1 MVAVLAVKSLDHAKT
16 RLLTEA
22 PAAGAPLTDAEA
34 GWRTRLSGRRRDLV
48 VAMLCDTVDSVRGAG
63 VEHVVVV
70 TPDDAVL
77 TAAADAGAHGVRES
91 ADAPSLN
98 GALMQ
103 GTQAARILDPA
114 AGTVL
119 LVQADLPAAR
129 ADSLREIVA
138 AGARRGLA
146 MVTDHAGDGTALL
159 IRPAAAVEP
168 PRFGPASARAHRLSG
183 ADDLDPTGQRWPDV
197 RTDVDTLDDLRA
209 AVRLGVGGHTRAVLG
224 IPDPHTGRPPRTPR
238 PPSVS
243 PGAPMR
249 HD

>member
-22 PAAGAPLTDAEA
+22 PAAGVPLTDAEA
-34 GWRTRLSGRRRDLV
+34 GWRTRLPGRRRDLV

-103 GTQAARILDPA
+103 GTHAARVLDPA

-129 ADSLREIVA
+129 ADSLREIVD

-168 PRFGPASARAHRLSG
+168 IIDSF
-183 ADDLDPTGQRWPDV
+183 T
-197 RTDVDTLDDLRA
+197 
-209 AVRLGVGGHTRAVLG
+209 HTRALVDVIYNPWPTPLADAVSASG
-224 IPDPHTGRPPRTPR
+224 GRVVGGLVMLLNQAYSQVEQFTGRVAPRE
-238 PPSVS
+238 
-243 PGAPMR
+243 AMAAAL
-249 HD
+249 D